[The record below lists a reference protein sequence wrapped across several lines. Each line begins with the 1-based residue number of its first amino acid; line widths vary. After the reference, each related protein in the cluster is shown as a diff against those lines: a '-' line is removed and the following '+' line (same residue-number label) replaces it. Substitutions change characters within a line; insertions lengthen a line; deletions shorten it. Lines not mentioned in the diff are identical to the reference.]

1 MVIPSDHLE
10 LREASSLRYG
20 NGLQPAVLMATGGL
34 PLVGYRLSRGEGGAS
49 VWWVNVD
56 LFEGQLV
63 NY

>member
-10 LREASSLRYG
+10 GAFSLRYG

-34 PLVGYRLSRGEGGAS
+34 PLGGYRLSHGRGEGATS
-49 VWWVNVD
+49 VWWPNVD
-56 LFEGQLV
+56 LFEGQFV

>member
-34 PLVGYRLSRGEGGAS
+34 PLVGYRLSRGEGGP
-49 VWWVNVD
+49 
-56 LFEGQLV
+56 LFGGLM
-63 NY
+63 